1 MMFYTLVGRKSRS
14 QELWRL
20 DLFSHARSAVAFD
33 HNGGTARGGCQR
45 SAGAIS
51 RCQMMLAVMIP
62 PAKETRPNHTDPTAN
77 RMCRF
82 F

>member
-1 MMFYTLVGRKSRS
+1 MKFYTLVGRKSRS
-14 QELWRL
+14 QEMWRL
-20 DLFSHARSAVAFD
+20 RFLLSRPFCCGFQPH
-33 HNGGTARGGCQR
+33 GGTAREGCQR
-45 SAGAIS
+45 STGAVS
-51 RCQMMLAVMIP
+51 RSQMMLAVMIP